1 MGTVAQKHHRALPQA
16 GSLGTLSTW
25 CSFCR
30 YHVLLYNKAGS
41 ATTYADLLDVHAR
54 LVIKRL
60 PVPTLIYASRVLAS
74 VDPYCYW

>member
-1 MGTVAQKHHRALPQA
+1 MGTVAQKHTGLCLKLVLLERYRHR
-16 GSLGTLSTW
+16 
-25 CSFCR
+25 CSCCR